1 MENNFNELVKKK
13 TDKELIDIYL
23 NPQDYQA
30 EFVGLVVEEIT
41 HRKLPID
48 TLDEIRSK
56 KDEVSDNVLAL
67 GKQGNPLYLALLA
80 ISALL
85 GGLIAIVGG
94 YIYAYSTV
102 LDSNGDKLYV
112 YDESTRKWG
121 RIILGVGVVMTFII
135 LVLRFN

>member
-1 MENNFNELVKKK
+1 MENNFNELVKNK
-13 TDKELIDIYL
+13 TDNELIDIYL

-56 KDEVSDNVLAL
+56 KDEVSDNVLAI
-67 GKQGNPLYLALLA
+67 GKQGNPLYLGLLA

-121 RIILGVGVVMTFII
+121 RIILGVGVLMTFII

>member
-30 EFVGLVVEEIT
+30 EFVSFVIKEIAN
-41 HRKLPID
+41 RKLPID

-56 KDEVSDNVLAL
+56 KDQVSDNELAL
-67 GKQGNPLYLALLA
+67 GKKGNPLYLGLLA

-102 LDSNGDKLYV
+102 LDSSGDKLYV

-121 RIILGVGVVMTFII
+121 RIILGVGVVMFFVI
-135 LVLRFN
+135 LVSKFK

>member
-30 EFVGLVVEEIT
+30 DFVGLVVEEIT

-56 KDEVSDNVLAL
+56 KDEVSDNVLAI
-67 GKQGNPLYLALLA
+67 GKQGNLLYLALLA

-112 YDESTRKWG
+112 YDESTRKWE